1 MNIDFLFETFRK
13 NKDLTA
19 LVWNGEKITYQFF
32 IDQTELW
39 SEKFK
44 EEGISAG
51 KVVSLEG
58 DFSPNC
64 ISLFLALIAKD
75 CIIVPQS
82 NTNRAGREIKDKL
95 AQVENYIYCDE
106 NDHVTWQRA
115 DLVSNH
121 QYYSKLKQIKKPGL
135 VLFSSGTSGDPK
147 AAVHDF
153 SLLLEKFKVARR
165 PFTTLNFLLFD
176 HWGGLNTMLHTL
188 SNAGTIVTAKNRSP
202 DEIGKLIQEI
212 EIQLLPA
219 TPTFLNL
226 MLLSGIPKKYNLSSL
241 EVITYG
247 AEPMLQT
254 TLKRLKAAFPN
265 IKLQQT
271 YGLIEVGV
279 LRTKSK
285 GDDSLW
291 LKVGGEGYQTR
302 VVEGILHIKT
312 KSTILG
318 YLNADTPMSKD
329 GWFITGDAVEEDG
342 EYLKILGRKSEM
354 INVGGEK
361 VFPTEIENIILTM
374 NNVSDVVVYGEK
386 NPIIGSLIC
395 AKVCL
400 LEDEDQKDF
409 SNRLKQ
415 LCLQKLDRFKVPVKV
430 IITDKALFGVRFKKS
445 RTL

>member
-1 MNIDFLFETFRK
+1 L
-13 NKDLTA
+13 
-19 LVWNGEKITYQFF
+19 
-32 IDQTELW
+32 
-39 SEKFK
+39 S
-44 EEGISAG
+44 
-51 KVVSLEG
+51 
-58 DFSPNC
+58 
-64 ISLFLALIAKD
+64 
-75 CIIVPQS
+75 
-82 NTNRAGREIKDKL
+82 
-95 AQVENYIYCDE
+95 QVENYIYCDE
-106 NDHVTWQRA
+106 NDHVTWQSA

-153 SLLLEKFKVARR
+153 SLLLEKFKLARR
-165 PFTTLNFLLFD
+165 PFITLNFLLFD

-374 NNVSDVVVYGEK
+374 DNVSDVVVYGEK

-430 IITDKALFGVRFKKS
+430 VITDEALFGVRFKKS